1 MQGIIGVWLFGGVTA
16 SKHEQW
22 PCKYTDEQLFG
33 GYLWGER
40 TAHTEKERDD
50 FALKLEVIE
59 LGVIL

>member
-33 GYLWGER
+33 GYL
-40 TAHTEKERDD
+40 
-50 FALKLEVIE
+50 
-59 LGVIL
+59 